1 MNKFSYG
8 NQVCRYFDK
17 LYIKREYSQFK
28 RYDRLIRLFKK
39 QFNSSYCH
47 LASASGRVEVVGNH
61 TDHNGGKVIGCA
73 VNLDIAAAFKPND
86 SNTVRIVSEGYSV
99 IKYDVTKSPELRGAV
114 GLAEG
119 VTSYLK
125 QAGYAVGGFDM
136 FTHSTVPGGAGVSS
150 SAALEMLIAVIV
162 SHSFNNGIIPQDVMV
177 RAGQYAENVYLNKP
191 CGLLDQGASVAG
203 GMVKFDFK
211 NGFEYEQLAV
221 NGADIKFALVDTGKS
236 HAGLSA
242 LYASIPN
249 EMRAVAELFG
259 KQRLAD
265 VAANEV
271 FSAEQTVRKKL
282 GERPFLRAKHYFE
295 ENIRVEDMSLAL
307 RNGNADAVIK
317 LINESGDSSM
327 HQLQNCA
334 VDENDTAIAD
344 AVAFARS
351 LGNVGARVH
360 GGGFAGTIL
369 CVMRSA
375 DFPFVCRA
383 LIERY
388 GKSRVLPMTIR
399 PSGAAVL

>member
-1 MNKFSYG
+1 
-8 NQVCRYFDK
+8 
-17 LYIKREYSQFK
+17 
-28 RYDRLIRLFKK
+28 
-39 QFNSSYCH
+39 
-47 LASASGRVEVVGNH
+47 
-61 TDHNGGKVIGCA
+61 
-73 VNLDIAAAFKPND
+73 
-86 SNTVRIVSEGYSV
+86 
-99 IKYDVTKSPELRGAV
+99 
-114 GLAEG
+114 
-119 VTSYLK
+119 
-125 QAGYAVGGFDM
+125 
-136 FTHSTVPGGAGVSS
+136 
-150 SAALEMLIAVIV
+150 
-162 SHSFNNGIIPQDVMV
+162 
-177 RAGQYAENVYLNKP
+177 
-191 CGLLDQGASVAG
+191 
-203 GMVKFDFK
+203 MVKFDFK